1 MDLDSSLSYTSRTSD
16 LAAIERGRLD
26 LLVIGGG
33 ITGAGIARDAALRG
47 LSVALVERRD
57 FASGTSS
64 RSSKLI
70 HGGVRYLA
78 QGDVDLV
85 IEAAEERRILRRIAP
100 HLTQPRPML
109 VPAYGLGVH
118 TKLNLG
124 LWTYEKIASI
134 PQDERHE
141 MLEPAAAIE
150 RAPGMKADGL
160 GGAALYPEN
169 LTDDA
174 RLVLATLRSAK
185 RGGAAI
191 VNYAEVTALA
201 ANGAMTRARIRD
213 VEQGGEIEIEARV
226 VVNAAGPWSDI
237 VRALEAPITG
247 KTVHLTKGIHFVV
260 GREHLPIDVMVIAG
274 AADRRQIFAVPRG
287 DVVYVGTTDT
297 DYGAAAD
304 YPTITHDDV
313 TYLIDTLHG
322 VFPDVR
328 LGPEHVV
335 ATWAGLRPLIRQP
348 GKKPSEISRKDEV
361 TIGAHGMITVAGGK
375 LTTYRSMAEKV
386 VALVLERLGRSEP
399 SQTADAALEGGD
411 FAGSPVELARR
422 LVERHGEVTP
432 GLADRLVLHHGSEA
446 AALVERAAR
455 EGSGLLSAGVL
466 AVEVDHAIE
475 SEMAIRL
482 VDVLERRLRLLLFHP
497 GRGLDVAEEVADRMA
512 KHLGWTSSR
521 RDAEVEDYRRVAAAC
536 RPV

>member
-1 MDLDSSLSYTSRTSD
+1 M
-16 LAAIERGRLD
+16 D
-26 LLVIGGG
+26 LLVVGGG

-100 HLTQPRPML
+100 HLTQPHPML

-134 PQDERHE
+134 PEDERHE
-141 MLEPAAAIE
+141 MLEPAAAIA
-150 RAPGMKADGL
+150 RAPGMKAEGL

-169 LTDDA
+169 LTDDS

-185 RGGAAI
+185 RAGAAI
-191 VNYAEVTALA
+191 ANYAEVVALA
-201 ANGAMTRARIRD
+201 TDGTKTRARIRD
-213 VEQGGEIEIEARV
+213 VERDGEIEVEARV
-226 VVNAAGPWSDI
+226 VVNAAGPWSDT
-237 VRALEAPITG
+237 VRALEGPIIG
-247 KTVHLTKGIHFVV
+247 KTLHLTKGIHFVI
-260 GREHLPIDVMVIAG
+260 RRDHLPLDVMVIAG

-304 YPTITHDDV
+304 YPTITRDDV
-313 TYLIDTLHG
+313 TYLIDTLHR
-322 VFPDVR
+322 VFPDAR
-328 LGPEHVV
+328 LTIDHVV

-348 GKKPSEISRKDEV
+348 GRKPSEISRKDEITV
-361 TIGAHGMITVAGGK
+361 GPHGMITVAGGK

-386 VALVLERLGRSEP
+386 VGIALERLGRSEP
-399 SQTADAALEGGD
+399 SRSAEAPLEGGD
-411 FAGSPVELARR
+411 FAGPPGELARG
-422 LVERHGEVTP
+422 LMLRHGETTP
-432 GLADRLVLHHGSEA
+432 GLADRLVLHHGSDA
-446 AALVERAAR
+446 AALVERAER
-455 EGSGLLSAGVL
+455 ERSGLLSAGIL
-466 AVEVDHAIE
+466 AVEVDHAVE

-512 KHLGWTSSR
+512 KRLGWTSAR
-521 RDAEVEDYRRVAAAC
+521 RDHEVEDYRRVAAAC
-536 RPV
+536 LPV